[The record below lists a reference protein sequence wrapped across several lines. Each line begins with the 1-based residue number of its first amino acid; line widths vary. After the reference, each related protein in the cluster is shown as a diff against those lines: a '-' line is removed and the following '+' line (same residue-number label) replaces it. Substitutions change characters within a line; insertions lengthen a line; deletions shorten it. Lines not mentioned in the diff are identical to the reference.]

1 MSFDGRPEENLGEV
15 IEDLF
20 RPIAD
25 SLGSAGRLWKGFR
38 MKPRG
43 VFVGLGVRWVKR
55 HAYDVLTCTRS
66 RF

>member
-1 MSFDGRPEENLGEV
+1 MSFDGRPEENLGQV

-25 SLGSAGRLWKGFR
+25 SSGSTGRLWKEFR

-43 VFVGLGVRWVKR
+43 VFMGVGVRWVKR
-55 HAYDVLTCTRS
+55 HAYDVLSCT
-66 RF
+66 

>member
-1 MSFDGRPEENLGEV
+1 MSFDGRPEENPGQV

-25 SLGSAGRLWKGFR
+25 GTGSAGRLWKEFR

-43 VFVGLGVRWVKR
+43 VLIEVGVRWVKR
-55 HAYDVLTCTRS
+55 HVYDVLSCT
-66 RF
+66 

>member
-1 MSFDGRPEENLGEV
+1 MSFDGRPEENFGQD

-25 SLGSAGRLWKGFR
+25 SSGSAGRLWKEFR

-43 VFVGLGVRWVKR
+43 VFMGGGGALGEE
-55 HAYDVLTCTRS
+55 AC
-66 RF
+66 

>member
-25 SLGSAGRLWKGFR
+25 SSGLAGRLWEGFR

-43 VFVGLGVRWVKR
+43 VFVGVGVRWVKKY
-55 HAYDVLTCTRS
+55 AYDVLSCT
-66 RF
+66 

>member
-20 RPIAD
+20 CPTVD
-25 SLGSAGRLWKGFR
+25 SSGSAGSMWKEFR

-43 VFVGLGVRWVKR
+43 VFMGALVKR
-55 HAYDVLTCTRS
+55 HAYDVLSWT
-66 RF
+66 